1 MTDHPDAEA
10 LPLPSLSASHLTA
23 LGQLGE
29 YRLVQKLGEGGMGVV
44 YKAQDTL
51 LKRMVAL
58 KFLSPALTTDP
69 AAKERFIQ
77 EAQAASALD
86 HPNICTIHEIKESDD
101 GRLYMVMAC
110 YEGQTLKDRLAD
122 GAISIEEA
130 LHIAR
135 QIAEGLAEAQAKGI
149 VHRDIKPANIMIT
162 EKGEVKIMDFGL
174 AISGEAKRLTAAGRI
189 IGTPAYL
196 SPEQAQGFPLT
207 FHTDIYSTGVV
218 LYELVTGVLP
228 FDADD
233 IGILLLQQVKKQPKP
248 PSELVPDIPRSLE
261 RAILQ
266 ALAKQPD
273 DRFESA
279 GAMAAALAAVSSR
292 RSQTVDAALNDQT
305 DEAPAAVPLP
315 PTRQASV
322 IRVVLADDHRIL
334 RTSLAMYLNDHPA
347 IEVVGEADDGAQA
360 LAIVAEAILMDVGM
374 PGCDGVEACEHIKAA
389 MPHITIVML
398 TVQDEDEKLFEALQ
412 NGAQG
417 YLLKSIRSW
426 DLVEMLRGAM
436 RGEAAITAALGGR
449 MLAEFRRLARQSGRA
464 VDDES
469 AALTAR
475 EQDVLSL
482 VAEGAT
488 DQEIA
493 DSLSISIH
501 TVKTHMR
508 NILAKLQLSKRHE
521 AAQYALREGLI
532 PPRGRATNGVYRGA

>member
-1 MTDHPDAEA
+1 
-10 LPLPSLSASHLTA
+10 
-23 LGQLGE
+23 
-29 YRLVQKLGEGGMGVV
+29 
-44 YKAQDTL
+44 
-51 LKRMVAL
+51 
-58 KFLSPALTTDP
+58 
-69 AAKERFIQ
+69 
-77 EAQAASALD
+77 
-86 HPNICTIHEIKESDD
+86 
-101 GRLYMVMAC
+101 MA
-110 YEGQTLKDRLAD
+110 
-122 GAISIEEA
+122 
-130 LHIAR
+130 
-135 QIAEGLAEAQAKGI
+135 
-149 VHRDIKPANIMIT
+149 
-162 EKGEVKIMDFGL
+162 
-174 AISGEAKRLTAAGRI
+174 
-189 IGTPAYL
+189 
-196 SPEQAQGFPLT
+196 
-207 FHTDIYSTGVV
+207 
-218 LYELVTGVLP
+218 
-228 FDADD
+228 
-233 IGILLLQQVKKQPKP
+233 
-248 PSELVPDIPRSLE
+248 
-261 RAILQ
+261 
-266 ALAKQPD
+266 
-273 DRFESA
+273 
-279 GAMAAALAAVSSR
+279 
-292 RSQTVDAALNDQT
+292 
-305 DEAPAAVPLP
+305 
-315 PTRQASV
+315 V
-322 IRVVLADDHRIL
+322 IRVLLADDHQLFREGLANIL
-334 RTSLAMYLNDHPA
+334 DAQPDF
-347 IEVVGEADDGAQA
+347 EVVGEADDGLEVFVKARD
-360 LAIVAEAILMDVGM
+360 LNPDLILMDVGM

-532 PPRGRATNGVYRGA
+532 PPRGHPTNGLHRGA